1 MAINIPAYTV
11 PTLSRLGCTFDCH
24 TASPCIE
31 IFPAD
36 IPTKTEYVNKLT
48 FKFKAV
54 SSNADVKELM
64 HLPSD
69 FPLRIKA
76 NMLSVEGPGKYLNDN
91 NRKIEE
97 EKTEIL
103 AVMTCVTVMYVSSS
117 YILKVIYFF
126 YGVLTL
132 PGDFDTS
139 YRSFLCHLSNVVPR
153 LLNNLLLL

>member
-76 NMLSVEGPGKYLNDN
+76 NMLSVDGPGKYLNEN
-91 NRKIEE
+91 LKIEE

-103 AVMTCVTVMYVSSS
+103 AVMTCVTVMYFSSS

-132 PGDFDTS
+132 SGDFPT
-139 YRSFLCHLSNVVPR
+139 HLIVAFYVI
-153 LLNNLLLL
+153 

>member
-1 MAINIPAYTV
+1 MAMNIPAYTV

-24 TASPCIE
+24 TARPCIE

-48 FKFKAV
+48 FEFKAV

-91 NRKIEE
+91 LKIEE

-103 AVMTCVTVMYVSSS
+103 AVMTCVTVMYSSSS
-117 YILKVIYFF
+117 YIVKVIYFF
-126 YGVLTL
+126 YGVWTL
-132 PGDFDTS
+132 PAVIFP
-139 YRSFLCHLSNVVPR
+139 HILS
-153 LLNNLLLL
+153 

>member
-1 MAINIPAYTV
+1 MAMNIPAYTV
-11 PTLSRLGCTFDCH
+11 PKLSRLGCTFDCH
-24 TASPCIE
+24 TARPCIE

-36 IPTKTEYVNKLT
+36 IPTKKEHVNKLS

-69 FPLRIKA
+69 FPLRVKA

-91 NRKIEE
+91 LKIEE

-103 AVMTCVTVMYVSSS
+103 AILTCITVMYSSSS
-117 YILKVIYFF
+117 YI
-126 YGVLTL
+126 
-132 PGDFDTS
+132 DF
-139 YRSFLCHLSNVVPR
+139 
-153 LLNNLLLL
+153 

>member
-24 TASPCIE
+24 TASACIE

-64 HLPSD
+64 NLPSD

-76 NMLSVEGPGKYLNDN
+76 NMLSVEGPGKYLKDN
-91 NRKIEE
+91 LKIEE
-97 EKTEIL
+97 EETEIL
-103 AVMTCVTVMYVSSS
+103 AVMTCVTVMYFSSS

-132 PGDFDTS
+132 PGDFPT
-139 YRSFLCHLSNVVPR
+139 HLIVAFYVI
-153 LLNNLLLL
+153 